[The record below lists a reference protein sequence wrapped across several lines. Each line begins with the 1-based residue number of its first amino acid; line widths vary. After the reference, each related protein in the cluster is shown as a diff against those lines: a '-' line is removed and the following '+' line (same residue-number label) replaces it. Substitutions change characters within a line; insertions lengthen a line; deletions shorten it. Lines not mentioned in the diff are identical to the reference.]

1 MNIYLREPKL
11 TDKEEVIKMCLE
23 IENSSDEYKFEGTSN
38 LRKVLEESYESY
50 LEKCIQDKN
59 IEDINPD
66 WSNATNYLLVDDN
79 NHIYGCSQL
88 RHHIKGQLINI
99 GGNIAYAIRPS
110 ERGKGYGVLQ
120 LKLLLEKAKE
130 LGLDKAL
137 LTCRENNIGSKKTIE
152 KCLGVADYKVPSRF
166 PNIMELRYWIELEK
180 IKNYK
185 EVIK

>member
-88 RHHIKGQLINI
+88 RHHIKGQLINV

-110 ERGKGYGVLQ
+110 GSGK
-120 LKLLLEKAKE
+120 K
-130 LGLDKAL
+130 
-137 LTCRENNIGSKKTIE
+137 SKNCCGK
-152 KCLGVADYKVPSRF
+152 
-166 PNIMELRYWIELEK
+166 
-180 IKNYK
+180 
-185 EVIK
+185 